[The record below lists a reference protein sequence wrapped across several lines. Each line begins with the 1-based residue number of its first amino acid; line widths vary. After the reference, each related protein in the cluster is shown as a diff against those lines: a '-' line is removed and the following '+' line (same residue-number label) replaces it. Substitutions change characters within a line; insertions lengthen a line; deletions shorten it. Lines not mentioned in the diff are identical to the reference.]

1 MNLNSGTKDVCEIY
15 APSPPPHWVALEGKP
30 LSLSSDGADSCFPKT
45 TDENTALF
53 YKKPAHPVD
62 AFCSLHC
69 CDIFITR
76 AHEFYLAREQR
87 LPILWEFRPRG
98 IKFLAPRR
106 CWSVAVRAKLF
117 AQDDRKEMVRTTR
130 CPQTTLIKKLL
141 RLTTRVGSNTPRPR
155 HMWSCTEENVTGRS
169 TCT

>member
-1 MNLNSGTKDVCEIY
+1 MRH
-15 APSPPPHWVALEGKP
+15 PHRPIGWLSRVSHCHCQATALTAA
-30 LSLSSDGADSCFPKT
+30 SPKT

-106 CWSVAVRAKLF
+106 WWSVAVRAKLF

-155 HMWSCTEENVTGRS
+155 DMWSCTEENVTGRS